1 MSDLGPTPQEPTPQ
15 EPAPAPVH
23 HERRRHA
30 VQERHRLQIVWLVPI
45 IALFAAGWL
54 GYHALAE
61 RGPLI
66 TITLQSAEGLEV
78 GKTKVKHR
86 DIELGTVEGLE
97 PSKDLSTVTVLAR
110 MNRHAESH
118 LSTGTRFWVVRPRLS
133 AEGISGLG
141 TLISGSYIEMEPGP
155 GEPETVF
162 TGLEDPPVV
171 TADVPGTRYELHGR
185 RLGSISQGAPVS
197 FRGVKVGEVLGY
209 QLVDEDG
216 TTTVQVFVRAPHDKL
231 VHRGTRFWNASGFA
245 VELTGDGLKL
255 QTESLQAI
263 LAGGVAFD
271 VPIGGEAGPP
281 AQPASVFTLYADED
295 AARDAL
301 FSRRI
306 PFLLHLAGSAQGLTA
321 GAAVRMRGIKIG
333 EVTDVHIEYDEA
345 ADQVSVPV
353 TMDIE
358 PDRVKILNP
367 DLSQSDFKER
377 SYAAFR
383 GFVARGL
390 RARLQSG
397 NLLTGQKVISLDFMT
412 DQPKATLIEGGV
424 YPEIPTVQ
432 SDDLDSIMQSAKT
445 LLASLQS
452 TVASLHAIVAS
463 PEVKRSLASLDRA
476 LANIDHLT
484 ADASVQIG
492 PLLSGLHGVLDSAD
506 DTLKKASSV
515 LSNAVGDEGEH
526 SGDLAGTLREL
537 KEAARSLHVLT
548 DYLDNHPESLI
559 QGKSGSKR

>member
-1 MSDLGPTPQEPTPQ
+1 MSDPGPTSQEPAP
-15 EPAPAPVH
+15 PAPAPVH

-54 GYHALAE
+54 GYHTLAE

-78 GKTKVKHR
+78 GKTKIKHR
-86 DIELGTVEGLE
+86 DIELGVVEGLE
-97 PSKDLSTVTVLAR
+97 PSKDLATVTVYAR
-110 MNRHAESH
+110 MNRHADTH

-171 TADVPGTRYELHGR
+171 TADVPGTQYVLHGR

-209 QLVDEDG
+209 QLTDEDG
-216 TTTVQVFVRAPHDKL
+216 STTVQVFVRAPHDKL
-231 VHRGTRFWNASGFA
+231 VHRGTRFWNASGLA
-245 VELTGDGLKL
+245 VELGGDGLKL
-255 QTESLQAI
+255 QAESLQAI

-271 VPIGGEAGPP
+271 VPLGGEAGP
-281 AQPASVFTLYADED
+281 AAEATSVFTLYPDED
-295 AARDAL
+295 AAREAL
-301 FSRRI
+301 YTRRI
-306 PFLLHLAGSAQGLTA
+306 PFLLHLAGSAQGLAA

-333 EVTDVHIEYDEA
+333 EVTDVHIEYDA
-345 ADQVSVPV
+345 AIDRVSVPV
-353 TMDIE
+353 TMDLE
-358 PDRVKILNP
+358 PDRVKLLNLAP
-367 DLSQSDFKER
+367 NSGSFEEQ

-397 NLLTGQKVISLDFMT
+397 NLLTGQKVISLDFLP

-424 YPEIPTVQ
+424 YPEIPSVQ
-432 SDDLDSIMQSAKT
+432 ADDLDSIMQSAKA
-445 LLASLQS
+445 LLTNLQT
-452 TVASLHAIVAS
+452 TVASLNAVVSA
-463 PEVKRSLASLDRA
+463 PEVKRSLVSLDKA
-476 LANIDHLT
+476 LANIDHIT

-492 PLLSGLHGVLDSAD
+492 PLLSGLHSVLSSAD
-506 DTLKKASSV
+506 ETLKKATAT
-515 LSNAVGDEGEH
+515 LSTAVGDEGDN

-548 DYLDNHPESLI
+548 DYLDNHPESLL